1 MGCRS
6 DYMEPT
12 HKENLLQETAQLYE
26 YALFEM
32 NVIVPDDVKAAA
44 KDIYCRKDFVPE
56 LCELL
61 TGMNELQK
69 QRVVYNAYHKMSR
82 KLADWWEKHQEAD
95 RKRIAAENLKEMQD
109 AVKTKSLAKLTDA
122 EKKALGL

>member
-12 HKENLLQETAQLYE
+12 RKERLLQETAQLYE
-26 YALFEM
+26 YALIEI
-32 NVIVPDDVKAAA
+32 NVIVPGDVKAAA
-44 KDIYCRKDFVPE
+44 KDIYCRKDFVPQ

-69 QRVVYNAYHKMSR
+69 QRIVYNAYNEMSR
-82 KLADWWEKHQEAD
+82 KLANWWEKHQEAD
-95 RKRIAAENLKEMQD
+95 RNRLAAEEQKRKREELI
-109 AVKTKSLAKLTDA
+109 KSGLAKLSAA
-122 EKKALGL
+122 EQEALGL